1 MVVQK
6 YHGDDGKHSGQGLY
20 VSKDGSSIMKKR
32 RIEIVQDK
40 SDVEYQLYS
49 KQRKNLSIEILDF
62 YVNALCN
69 RCQFCVVDIASFLP

>member
-40 SDVEYQLYS
+40 SDEEYQLS
-49 KQRKNLSIEILDF
+49 LCMRENLAIKFWIF
-62 YVNALCN
+62 M
-69 RCQFCVVDIASFLP
+69 